1 MDIKNTNFPE
11 VPVEQLR
18 WSCSLKKADF
28 STTDDLKAC
37 EKILG
42 QERALNALELGLDM
56 EYLGYNLFITGKSGT
71 GRSTS
76 IKQLLQNRKRES
88 VIFDDKCYVHNFKDP
103 DMPRAISLPAGQGN
117 LFKKDMD
124 NLVNTLK
131 KHIPL
136 LLESEKYQKS
146 KDSLTED
153 FKKKQQSLVK
163 EFEEKVKA
171 NNFTIVQI
179 QIGPYTRPDIFP
191 IIDKKPTNIEN
202 LETLAEKGKFSKE
215 ELEKIKKKHQ
225 DFTHEIALISKKI
238 SSLQKELSEELTE
251 LETKTITP
259 LVEEEITEIKK
270 KYE

>member
-1 MDIKNTNFPE
+1 
-11 VPVEQLR
+11 
-18 WSCSLKKADF
+18 
-28 STTDDLKAC
+28 
-37 EKILG
+37 
-42 QERALNALELGLDM
+42 
-56 EYLGYNLFITGKSGT
+56 
-71 GRSTS
+71 
-76 IKQLLQNRKRES
+76 
-88 VIFDDKCYVHNFKDP
+88 
-103 DMPRAISLPAGQGN
+103 
-117 LFKKDMD
+117 MD
-124 NLVNTLK
+124 NLVNTLR

-191 IIDKKPTNIEN
+191 VIDKKPTNIEN
-202 LETLAEKGKFSKE
+202 LETLAEEGKFSKE

-259 LVEEEITEIKK
+259 LV
-270 KYE
+270 